1 MRFRHFWGRAED
13 KRSAL
18 LKSLS
23 VNDWSSAEART
34 LADTPAGP
42 REYTPFEPSR
52 SSRWK
57 LIPFVAQGGFEDWP
71 ALDQLF
77 ARSLQGVN
85 PNRGITGS
93 VIEMDQ
99 DLLTQRMTAYFSDE
113 SDESFAAEH
122 PILFTARARYT
133 PADVRLRLKQE
144 TVFEP
149 NRIVPYVIFPLDNR
163 WIYLETKGK
172 LLNESRPELWENL
185 ADNEF
190 LVAVPEPRKYSE
202 IRPLLLS
209 SAFDLHLHDRGSI
222 CFPAFITE
230 ATSGSSLFESGVRQE
245 TRKSNLND
253 AVWQALKG
261 FWCLAGD
268 LEGNDALSLS
278 RQMARMCM
286 AICHSSAYELEH
298 KDSLA
303 QDWAHVPVP
312 KDKGLFEELV
322 KYGGRI
328 ASLLNPLASVDKVLN
343 EVLAGEENHL
353 AIVGRRGGGAVRQAD
368 LIIKYSFFGNARG
381 GWRRNDAPNIDENQ
395 NPIGDLYINDEIFYS
410 NVPLAV
416 WTYELGGYP
425 VLKKWL
431 AYRDKGRRPDTALSI
446 HESEHLQCMVRR
458 IAALLSMRKTLDDLY
473 ETASL
478 NSFTLEELGLG

>member
-1 MRFRHFWGRAED
+1 MTGV
-13 KRSAL
+13 RSA
-18 LKSLS
+18 
-23 VNDWSSAEART
+23 
-34 LADTPAGP
+34 
-42 REYTPFEPSR
+42 F
-52 SSRWK
+52 
-57 LIPFVAQGGFEDWP
+57 Q
-71 ALDQLF
+71 
-77 ARSLQGVN
+77 RSLPKRRVEV
-85 PNRGITGS
+85 R
-93 VIEMDQ
+93 
-99 DLLTQRMTAYFSDE
+99 FSNQVC
-113 SDESFAAEH
+113 
-122 PILFTARARYT
+122 
-133 PADVRLRLKQE
+133 VRK
-144 TVFEP
+144 
-149 NRIVPYVIFPLDNR
+149 
-163 WIYLETKGK
+163 
-172 LLNESRPELWENL
+172 PE
-185 ADNEF
+185 
-190 LVAVPEPRKYSE
+190 
-202 IRPLLLS
+202 
-209 SAFDLHLHDRGSI
+209 
-222 CFPAFITE
+222 
-230 ATSGSSLFESGVRQE
+230 
-245 TRKSNLND
+245 SNLND

-303 QDWAHVPVP
+303 QDWGHVPVP

-381 GWRRNDAPNIDENQ
+381 GWRRNDAPSIDENQ

-425 VLKKWL
+425 VRKKWL
-431 AYRDKGRRPDTALSI
+431 AYRDKGRRPDTTLSI

-478 NSFTLEELGLG
+478 SSFTLEELGLG